1 MSKKRSSERGEE
13 VAVDEL
19 AEERIQAKKKESRR
33 DRVRIE

>member
-19 AEERIQAKKKESRR
+19 AEERTQVRKKESRR